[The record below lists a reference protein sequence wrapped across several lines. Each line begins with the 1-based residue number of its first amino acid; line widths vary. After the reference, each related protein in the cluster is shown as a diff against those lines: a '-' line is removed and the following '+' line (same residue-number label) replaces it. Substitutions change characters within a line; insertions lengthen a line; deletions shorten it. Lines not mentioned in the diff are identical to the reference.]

1 MRKLEFTVGI
11 DSISPDTAQF
21 GGIQGEHNATEIE
34 ITLTDE
40 LVLALKGALNLV
52 YYRID
57 LVDGAGTHYIGEPK
71 VFTGENSLIYKIPQ
85 AATAQGGNGEVRLVF
100 SEMVDSE
107 TVKLVYTFGMRLYFE
122 PSFHGDEAEIKAVED
137 LSGLVEKAS
146 DCAERAERSAVLAQN
161 ASYLAGQS
169 VEEIN
174 EIIFDTLD
182 NLKESGEFDGK
193 DGTPATHSWNGTVLT
208 ITSASGTSSADLKG
222 EKGDKGEKGE
232 AGSTGPRGEKGDKGD
247 AYILTDADKSEIATR
262 VNAVSYSDEQP
273 LTDEQK
279 EIARQ
284 NIGVFSQNQVAE
296 MVNYSFGQAVPKTDV
311 VDNLVANNQFL
322 TDKIPNGNAIQ
333 TFIENNAV
341 SSAKTQ
347 SLSDSKKARAR
358 ANIGAISQ
366 TELDEAVANV
376 GGGSS
381 EEWETIADIT
391 LEEASAAVNISQ
403 DIDGQAFS
411 LKKAKIIVD
420 TDNTSGFYT
429 ATGNLLLV
437 LHSAETNGFA
447 RAIYLTSFL
456 PNTAGKYS
464 RAIFEVEVV
473 DGMAFVSGRHK
484 SNISA
489 LKNSEFGSPFTISGN
504 LAFALKNSIV
514 DNMQIHTNISSGFAI
529 GTRVKILGVRA

>member
-222 EKGDKGEKGE
+222 DKGEKGE

-279 EIARQ
+279 QIARQ

-296 MVNYSFGQAVPKTDV
+296 MVNYSFGQAVSKTDV

-391 LEEASAAVNISQ
+391 LDEPSYTVEITQ
-403 DIDGQAFS
+403 DINGQAFL

-429 ATGNLLLV
+429 TTGTLILTCV
-437 LHSAETNGFA
+437 SEETNVLS
-447 RAIYLTSFL
+447 RAMYLDNAL
-456 PNTAGKYS
+456 PKTAGRYG
-464 RAIFEVEVV
+464 RAVFETEVV
-473 DGMAFVSGRHK
+473 SGLAFVSGRC
-484 SNISA
+484 SNNLKKLANTEFGDPFSFSA
-489 LKNSEFGSPFTISGN
+489 NLPFSLKNGILNKINIG
-504 LAFALKNSIV
+504 
-514 DNMQIHTNISSGFAI
+514 TNYSSGLAA
-529 GTRVKILGVRA
+529 GTRLQVLGVRA

>member
-208 ITSASGTSSADLKG
+208 ITSASGTSSANLKG

-279 EIARQ
+279 QIARQ

-296 MVNYSFGQAVPKTDV
+296 MVNYSFGQAVSKTDV

-391 LEEASAAVNISQ
+391 LAEVTNGITVSQ
-403 DIDGQAFS
+403 DINGQAFS

-429 ATGNLLLV
+429 ATGNLLLN
-437 LHSAETNGFA
+437 LKSAETNVLS
-447 RAIYLTSFL
+447 RAMYLENAL
-456 PNTAGKYS
+456 PNTAGRYGG
-464 RAIFEVEVV
+464 AVFEIEVV
-473 DGMAFVSGRHK
+473 SGLAFVSGRC
-484 SNISA
+484 SNN
-489 LKNSEFGSPFTISGN
+489 LKKLANTEFGDPFSFSAN
-504 LAFALKNSIV
+504 LPFSLENGTLNEI
-514 DNMQIHTNISSGFAI
+514 NIGTNYSSGFAV
-529 GTRVKILGVRA
+529 GTRIKVLGVRA

>member
-1 MRKLEFTVGI
+1 MAVIKYKNPKTEKWETMSFNIKGI
-11 DSISPDTAQF
+11 
-21 GGIQGEHNATEIE
+21 
-34 ITLTDE
+34 
-40 LVLALKGALNLV
+40 KG
-52 YYRID
+52 D
-57 LVDGAGTHYIGEPK
+57 K
-71 VFTGENSLIYKIPQ
+71 
-85 AATAQGGNGEVRLVF
+85 
-100 SEMVDSE
+100 
-107 TVKLVYTFGMRLYFE
+107 
-122 PSFHGDEAEIKAVED
+122 GD
-137 LSGLVEKAS
+137 
-146 DCAERAERSAVLAQN
+146 
-161 ASYLAGQS
+161 
-169 VEEIN
+169 
-174 EIIFDTLD
+174 
-182 NLKESGEFDGK
+182 
-193 DGTPATHSWNGTVLT
+193 
-208 ITSASGTSSADLKG
+208 
-222 EKGDKGEKGE
+222 KGDKGEDG
-232 AGSTGPRGEKGDKGD
+232 AD
-247 AYILTDADKSEIATR
+247 YILTDDDKSEIATR

-333 TFIENNAV
+333 AFIENNAV

-420 TDNTSGFYT
+420 TDNTSGFYA

-447 RAIYLTSFL
+447 RAIYLTNFL
-456 PNTAGKYS
+456 PNTADKYS

-484 SNISA
+484 SNISS
-489 LKNSEFGSPFTISGN
+489 LKNSEFGSPFGISGN